1 MLVSI
6 PVELRKF
13 FNGKRQIK
21 RSCGSLREV
30 TTYPEAVAVSQG
42 EKGKALLDEIMAKY
56 YEIDPLVFSA
66 EKLLESLFATHD
78 NQGRILP
85 ESKWHK
91 SKVSKADCK
100 ILATPKNNQEEYD
113 RLVNR
118 LRAIMSS
125 FLDAEITVPDV
136 DIDSDFKAIESQ
148 IDMSRGGIMSP
159 TKYRDDPI
167 SKQIADDLMEQLN
180 FHNDQMKEKLIKA
193 GTPFWYNWSRV
204 GWIKDKTNQMMNSET
219 MKERMSITQ
228 MKEFEQMMFQAE
240 GVTQDDIDRYYK
252 IQSAYKDF
260 TDKEYE
266 KSLGRGTDLK
276 GVKFSECMEQYHK
289 DQRRSRYSA
298 KSTKTE
304 RGSQEYFMNTMGDR
318 DIALIDKKLGME
330 YINHLEKDYNNKQGN
345 PLSKATIRKKVGAVR
360 SVLKWAEE
368 QPDYNFLNTW
378 NDLSFENRGVA
389 EKPRRS
395 WEDAW
400 LKELFQLDIDGD
412 KHDGLKLQLRI
423 LVCTGCRLEEACA
436 LQMGDLKTLEN
447 GLKVISTERESLVV
461 KRPRNG
467 DMRAV
472 RRKIPIMNI
481 LQEYIDAYLKT
492 FTEEERKEDST
503 FLFVDRFNYYRR
515 MSGGKY
521 SNEASDVLIKAIDPV
536 RLKYL
541 NPKEFRLDLH
551 SLRTTFNRIT
561 ADAFIQDSTRK
572 KIIGHTQ
579 SDRDKNYLMEP
590 LSPSALQSAKQ
601 QLDNCDFNFI
611 RGEK

>member
-30 TTYPEAVAVSQG
+30 TTYAEAVAVSQG
-42 EKGKALLDEIMAKY
+42 EKGKALLDEIMSKY

-66 EKLLESLFATHD
+66 EKLLESLFATYD
-78 NQGRILP
+78 DLGRILP

-148 IDMSRGGIMSP
+148 INMSRGGIMSP

-180 FHNDQMKEKLIKA
+180 FHSDQIIEKLEKA

-204 GWIKDKTNQMMNSET
+204 GWHKEQTDKMLNS
-219 MKERMSITQ
+219 KVFRERMSEQQIRD
-228 MKEFEQMMFQAE
+228 FEKVFFESE
-240 GVTQDDIDRYYK
+240 GITQDDIDRYYK

-260 TDKEYE
+260 TDKEYD
-266 KSLGRGTDLK
+266 KSLGRGKDLK

-289 DQRRSRYSA
+289 DQRRSQYSA
-298 KSTKTE
+298 TAIKTE

-330 YINHLEKDYNNKQGN
+330 YINHLEKYYDNKQGN
-345 PLSKATIRKKVGAVR
+345 PLSKATIRKKLGAVR

-378 NDLSFENRGVA
+378 NDLSFENRGVSPI
-389 EKPRRS
+389 PRIS

-400 LKELFQLDIDGD
+400 LKELFQLDID
-412 KHDGLKLQLRI
+412 DGLKLQLRI

-436 LQMGDLKTLEN
+436 LQMGDIKTLDN

-461 KRPRNG
+461 KRPKNG

-472 RRKIPIMNI
+472 RRKIPIINI

-492 FTEEERKEDST
+492 FTEEEREKDNI
-503 FLFVDRFNYYRR
+503 FLFVDKFNYYSRAR
-515 MSGGKY
+515 GGKY
-521 SNEASDVLIKAIDPV
+521 SNEASQVLLDSIDPV
-536 RLKYL
+536 RKKYL
-541 NPKEFRLDLH
+541 NPKEFKLDLH
-551 SLRTTFNRIT
+551 SFRTTFNRIT
-561 ADAFIQDSTRK
+561 FNAFLEDSMRK
-572 KIIGHTQ
+572 KIIGHMQ
-579 SDRDKNYLMEP
+579 EGRDKNYLMEP
-590 LSPSALQSAKQ
+590 LSPSALQNAKQ
-601 QLDNCDFNFI
+601 QLDKCDFNFI
-611 RGEK
+611 KGV

>member
-30 TTYPEAVAVSQG
+30 TTYAEAVAVSQG
-42 EKGKALLDEIMAKY
+42 EKGKALLDEIMSKY

-66 EKLLESLFATHD
+66 EKLLESLFATYD
-78 NQGRILP
+78 DLGRILP
-85 ESKWHK
+85 ESKWHR

-125 FLDAEITVPDV
+125 FLDAEINVPDV
-136 DIDSDFKAIESQ
+136 DIDSAFNAISTQ
-148 IDMSRGGIMSP
+148 VARSRGGLMLP
-159 TKYRDDPI
+159 TKYQNQPI
-167 SKQIADDLMEQLN
+167 SKQIADDLIEQIN
-180 FHNDQMKEKLIKA
+180 FHSDQLEEKLEKA

-204 GWIKDKTNQMMNSET
+204 GWHKEQTDKMLNS
-219 MKERMSITQ
+219 KVFRERMSEQQIRD
-228 MKEFEQMMFQAE
+228 FEKVFFESE
-240 GVTQDDIDRYYK
+240 GITQDDIDRYYK

-260 TDKEYE
+260 TDKEYD
-266 KSLGRGTDLK
+266 KSLGRGKDLK

-289 DQRRSRYSA
+289 DQRRSQYSA
-298 KSTKTE
+298 TAIKTE

-330 YINHLEKDYNNKQGN
+330 YINHLEKYYDNKQGN
-345 PLSKATIRKKVGAVR
+345 PLSKATIRKKLGAVR

-378 NDLSFENRGVA
+378 NDLSFENRGVSPI
-389 EKPRRS
+389 PRIS

-400 LKELFQLDIDGD
+400 LKELFQLDID
-412 KHDGLKLQLRI
+412 DGLKLQLRI

-436 LQMGDLKTLEN
+436 LQMGDIKTLDN

-461 KRPRNG
+461 KRPKNG

-472 RRKIPIMNI
+472 RRKIPIINI

-492 FTEEERKEDST
+492 FTEEEREKDNT
-503 FLFVDRFNYYRR
+503 FLFVDKFNYYSRAR
-515 MSGGKY
+515 GGKY
-521 SNEASDVLIKAIDPV
+521 SNEASQVLLDSIDPV
-536 RLKYL
+536 RKKYL
-541 NPKEFRLDLH
+541 NPKEFKLDLH
-551 SLRTTFNRIT
+551 SFRTTFNRIT
-561 ADAFIQDSTRK
+561 FNAFLEDSMRK
-572 KIIGHTQ
+572 KIIGHMQ
-579 SDRDKNYLMEP
+579 EGRDKNYLMEP
-590 LSPSALQSAKQ
+590 LSPSALQNAKQ
-601 QLDNCDFNFI
+601 QLDKCDFNFI
-611 RGEK
+611 KGV